1 MHTLLRSTSLLLLA
15 LAASLPTGALR
26 AQDLHYSQI
35 FSSPLNLSPA
45 LAGLYGGEH
54 RIVGNARNQWRSS
67 SPDYVSAAVSYDTKL
82 NYRPGSDGW
91 FGIGGQ
97 FNHDRAGDSQL
108 GLANVGLNL
117 SYTRRLATRH
127 LLTGGAQ
134 VAAGR
139 RYFSTDDLIA
149 PDQFNPGKPDLLP
162 TQQTYGN
169 TNRTY
174 PSLSAG
180 VNWRYQVPD
189 SRTFINFGGG
199 AYHLNGPDVS
209 FFDAG
214 DVELHRRYSG
224 YFLGTLMLGSRF
236 DLIANYTQQWQ
247 GPHREPMAGVRGKF
261 YVANPLVRT
270 LAFQLGAHYRFDD
283 AIIPVVV
290 ANVNQWEVG
299 FSYDLNLSEY
309 NTATNANGGPELSVI
324 YTFTRIRPDICLLCP
339 EYL

>member
-1 MHTLLRSTSLLLLA
+1 MTWSAFQLRLA
-15 LAASLPTGALR
+15 

-54 RIVGNARNQWRSS
+54 RLIGNARNQWRSAT
-67 SPDYVSAAVSYDTKL
+67 PNYVSSALAYDTKL
-82 NYRPGSDGW
+82 RYSPGLPGW
-91 FGIGGQ
+91 FGIGAQ
-97 FNHDRAGDSQL
+97 LNYDRAGDSRL
-108 GLANVGLNL
+108 TLASLGLNL
-117 SYTRRLATRH
+117 SYTRRLAERH

-134 VAAGR
+134 IAGGSR
-139 RYFSTDDLIA
+139 FFDTRDLIA
-149 PDQFNPGKPDLLP
+149 TDQFNPGKPDLNP
-162 TQQTYGN
+162 TQEVYSDLS
-169 TNRTY
+169 RSY
-174 PSLSAG
+174 PSVSG
-180 VNWRYQVPD
+180 GINWRYQVPD

-199 AYHLNGPDVS
+199 VYHLNSPDQS
-209 FFDAG
+209 FRSLDN
-214 DVELHRRYSG
+214 VRLHKRYSA
-224 YFLGTLMLGSRF
+224 YMLGTLMLAPRF

-247 GPHREPMAGVRGKF
+247 GPHAEPMAGLRGKF

-283 AIIPVVV
+283 ALIPVVV

-299 FSYDLNLSEY
+299 FSYDINLSDY
-309 NTATNANGGPELSVI
+309 DTATNANGGPELSVI